1 MSEEDQQAPPTQED
15 VKTGDN
21 APINVKVVSS
31 SGEEVFFKIKRVTP
45 LRKLLGAYATKV
57 GKEPHTIRFLYDG
70 ARIND
75 SDTPE
80 SLEMEDNDTIDVMVE
95 QVGGYLS

>member
-21 APINVKVVSS
+21 APINVKVRRFCLSFISKIDVWEMRWQQVVSS

-45 LRKLLGAYATKV
+45 LRKLLVAYATKV
-57 GKEPHTIRFLYDG
+57 GKEPHTIR
-70 ARIND
+70 
-75 SDTPE
+75 
-80 SLEMEDNDTIDVMVE
+80 
-95 QVGGYLS
+95 

>member
-21 APINVKVVSS
+21 APINVKVRCFVCLSFLRLTIWEMRCQQVVSS

-57 GKEPHTIRFLYDG
+57 GKEPHTIR
-70 ARIND
+70 
-75 SDTPE
+75 
-80 SLEMEDNDTIDVMVE
+80 
-95 QVGGYLS
+95 